1 MSLTAL
7 WLLGGA
13 FAGSAGAATLADLG
27 RNLFFDTNLSAHRT
41 QACATCHN
49 PVTAFIDSRDNGVGR
64 AASLGDDGRS
74 LGDRNT
80 PTITYAA
87 LVPAF
92 GRGADGQ
99 YVGGL
104 FHDGRAGSLEEQAG
118 QPFTNP
124 IEMGLPDDAAIV
136 ARVRENPAYVAALA
150 EIFGT
155 AVFDDDTV
163 AFRAVTDAI
172 AGFERTSEFA
182 TFDSK
187 YDRSLRGEYR
197 LSVREELGRKLFFS
211 QLFNCHSCHLLETR
225 EFARSEPFTT
235 HRFHNIGVPANR
247 LVRAKN
253 GLGAAYRDTGLLE
266 NPDVDDPAQA
276 GRYRVPT
283 LRNVAVTGPYM
294 HNGVFR
300 DLATVVLF
308 YNKYTLSNLESQTNP
323 ETGAPWGAP
332 EVAETVDLQLLQ
344 QGQPISPMQVTALVA
359 FLEALTDLRY
369 EHLLASSSTSGNE

>member
-1 MSLTAL
+1 
-7 WLLGGA
+7 
-13 FAGSAGAATLADLG
+13 
-27 RNLFFDTNLSAHRT
+27 
-41 QACATCHN
+41 
-49 PVTAFIDSRDNGVGR
+49 
-64 AASLGDDGRS
+64 
-74 LGDRNT
+74 
-80 PTITYAA
+80 
-87 LVPAF
+87 
-92 GRGADGQ
+92 
-99 YVGGL
+99 
-104 FHDGRAGSLEEQAG
+104 
-118 QPFTNP
+118 
-124 IEMGLPDDAAIV
+124 MGLPDDAAIV